1 LTKENLS
8 LRLNLRALLECG
20 GEALDVTL
28 EIALVAKELDVGAID
43 LDLAL
48 LALDDVLVTT
58 EVGEAPVLGDDDL
71 LAAGE
76 LVHVSLRVHVP

>member
-1 LTKENLS
+1 MTKENLS
-8 LRLNLRALLECG
+8 LRLHLRALLECG
-20 GEALDVTL
+20 GETLDVTL

-48 LALDDVLVTT
+48 LALDDVLVTA
-58 EVGEAPVLGDDDL
+58 EVGETPVLGDDDL

-76 LVHVSLRVHVP
+76 LVHVSLRVHAP

>member
-1 LTKENLS
+1 LSEENLS
-8 LRLNLRALLECG
+8 LLFERS
-20 GEALDVTL
+20 GEALNVL
-28 EIALVAKELDVGAID
+28 LKVALVTEELDVGAID

-58 EVGEAPVLGDDDL
+58 EVGEAPVLGNNDL

-76 LVHVSLRVHVP
+76 LFHVNLHVQLP